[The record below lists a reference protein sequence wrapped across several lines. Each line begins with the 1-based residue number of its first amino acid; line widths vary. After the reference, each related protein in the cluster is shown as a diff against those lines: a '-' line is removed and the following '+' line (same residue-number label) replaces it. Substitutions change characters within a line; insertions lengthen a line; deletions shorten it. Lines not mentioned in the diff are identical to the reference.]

1 MRFNHFDNRVLG
13 TNHNGQGFVNAV
25 ERTHRAALRI
35 LVSKIARRISW
46 QLGSWRALAKKRM
59 AAAGT
64 TPGATA
70 AVVTATCPSY
80 SGSRR
85 QRQQRW
91 LLGVVVDPGTVGVR

>member
-1 MRFNHFDNRVLG
+1 MRFNYFDNMILG

-35 LVSKIARRISW
+35 LVSKIARRHSW
-46 QLGSWRALAKKRM
+46 HLGSWLALVIKRM

-64 TPGATA
+64 TPGTTA
-70 AVVTATCPSY
+70 SVVGATCPSY
-80 SGSRR
+80 SASRR